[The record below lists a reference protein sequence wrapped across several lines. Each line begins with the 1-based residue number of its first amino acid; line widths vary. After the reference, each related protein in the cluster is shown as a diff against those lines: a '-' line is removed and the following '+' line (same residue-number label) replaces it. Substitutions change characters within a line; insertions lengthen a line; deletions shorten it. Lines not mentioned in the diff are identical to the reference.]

1 MCHLL
6 TSRTLGGTPN
16 PNTAQSS
23 LGLPIPKLYLL
34 IHSTDITIRKPP
46 NRETP
51 AQPTKILE
59 SPPGRK
65 HLTGLAAVKSM
76 PETWWFSQSITGI
89 CFWSVSWFPLRTHL
103 LISLGTEGLGKSVPT
118 LSSEELHRERKTDRQ
133 THGHGESA
141 SQNTTSPRPQG
152 WAWDL
157 SQADEN

>member
-59 SPPGRK
+59 SPQAENTWRVLLQSNQCQKPGGF
-65 HLTGLAAVKSM
+65 LSPS
-76 PETWWFSQSITGI
+76 PESAFGQCPDFPWEPT
-89 CFWSVSWFPLRTHL
+89 SWFLLVQRDWVRVFPPSAQRNYIERERQTDRHMDTERALLRTPL
-103 LISLGTEGLGKSVPT
+103 LPDL
-118 LSSEELHRERKTDRQ
+118 RD
-133 THGHGESA
+133 GHG
-141 SQNTTSPRPQG
+141 T
-152 WAWDL
+152 
-157 SQADEN
+157 